1 LLHDKALS
9 KRIQSQI
16 DANFEPGEQITL
28 KDRDKLPLLDAYLH
42 ENLRLLTQVP
52 LLLPHSTIRD
62 TEIGGYEIPART
74 RVFFNVFSASH
85 DPEVYPQPFSCTP
98 ERYLDK
104 TGQIVPPG
112 HPVRR
117 NFIGFGAGRRQCPGE
132 LLARSR
138 IFLLL
143 ANILQKFD
151 VEPADGEIPERDV
164 RGYTMGVI
172 VKPPPVSARF
182 KLRLQ

>member
-1 LLHDKALS
+1 MGRIWLH
-9 KRIQSQI
+9 RV
-16 DANFEPGEQITL
+16 
-28 KDRDKLPLLDAYLH
+28 YLAAKYIAETRSIIFH
-42 ENLRLLTQVP
+42 FI
-52 LLLPHSTIRD
+52 HS
-62 TEIGGYEIPART
+62 
-74 RVFFNVFSASH
+74 
-85 DPEVYPQPFSCTP
+85 
-98 ERYLDK
+98 
-104 TGQIVPPG
+104 
-112 HPVRR
+112 
-117 NFIGFGAGRRQCPGE
+117 FIGFGAGRRQCPGE